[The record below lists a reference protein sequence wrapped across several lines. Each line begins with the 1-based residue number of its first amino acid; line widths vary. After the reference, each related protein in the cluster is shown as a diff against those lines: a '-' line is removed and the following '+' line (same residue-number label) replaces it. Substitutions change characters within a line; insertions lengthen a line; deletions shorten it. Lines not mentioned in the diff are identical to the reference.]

1 MLPDSEQPILFF
13 DGLCNLCN
21 QFVQVV
27 IKHDKKNSF
36 RFSSLQSETGKLVL
50 AHILNERGAIPDS
63 LVLLYKGEIYI
74 KSAAALKTASMLK
87 GLYPLLTVGYILP
100 RPLRDVIYDR
110 VAKYRYKWFGKR
122 DECMVP
128 TAELQ
133 SRFLD

>member
-27 IKHDKKNSF
+27 IRHDKKNSF

-50 AHILNERGAIPDS
+50 AHILKERGAIPDS

-100 RPLRDVIYDR
+100 RPLRDVIYDW